1 MQQVLAQQLI
11 YIGIN
16 MGEFSKYDLE
26 IQALKGEIKLIGERI
41 TTIKDN
47 HLHHIEEK
55 INGITKVMYTIGFM
69 VLGQLLWV
77 LTRALM

>member
-1 MQQVLAQQLI
+1 MPEV
-11 YIGIN
+11 
-16 MGEFSKYDLE
+16 SKYDLE
-26 IQALKGEIKLIGERI
+26 IQSLKGEITLLSERI
-41 TTIKDN
+41 STIKDN

-77 LTRALM
+77 VTRALM

>member
-1 MQQVLAQQLI
+1 
-11 YIGIN
+11 

-26 IQALKGEIKLIGERI
+26 IQALKGEITLLGERI
-41 TTIKDN
+41 STIKDN

-55 INGITKVMYTIGFM
+55 INGLIKVMYTIGFM

-77 LTRALM
+77 VTRALM

>member
-1 MQQVLAQQLI
+1 MPEV
-11 YIGIN
+11 
-16 MGEFSKYDLE
+16 SKYDLE
-26 IQALKGEIKLIGERI
+26 IQELRGERI

-69 VLGQLLWV
+69 ILGQLLWV
-77 LTRALM
+77 ITRSLM

>member
-1 MQQVLAQQLI
+1 MPEV
-11 YIGIN
+11 
-16 MGEFSKYDLE
+16 SKYDLE
-26 IQALKGEIKLIGERI
+26 IQELRGDIKLLSERI

-69 VLGQLLWV
+69 ILGQLLWV
-77 LTRALM
+77 ITRSLM